1 MIKTYTLAIE
11 RAYTIQP
18 IAGLPLMT
26 LAEAQHWQAVA
37 ASMNRPC
44 LVINV
49 GGGLK

>member
-11 RAYTIQP
+11 KPFTIQP

-26 LAEAQHWQAVA
+26 LQEAQHWQSIA
-37 ASMNRPC
+37 ASMNKPC

-49 GGGLK
+49 GAL

>member
-1 MIKTYTLAIE
+1 MMVKTYTLAIE
-11 RAYTIQP
+11 RPFAIQP

-26 LAEAQHWQAVA
+26 LEQAQHWQSMA

-49 GGGLK
+49 GAV